1 MDIKGH
7 CLTITVGNTFNEMW
21 IKEPENKKSIENILR
36 YHAVCPAD
44 MRLEV
49 AAQIDEDREKKI
61 KARLERRFE
70 DIVL

>member
-1 MDIKGH
+1 
-7 CLTITVGNTFNEMW
+7 MW
-21 IKEPENKKSIENILR
+21 IKEPENRKSIENILR

-49 AAQIDEDREKKI
+49 AAQIDEDREKKT